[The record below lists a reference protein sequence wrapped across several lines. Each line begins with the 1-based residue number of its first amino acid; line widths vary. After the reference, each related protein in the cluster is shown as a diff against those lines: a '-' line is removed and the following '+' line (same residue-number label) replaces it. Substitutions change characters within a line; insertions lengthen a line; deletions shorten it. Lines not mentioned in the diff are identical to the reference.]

1 MDTIEKMIQKK
12 AYELGYEKCG
22 IISID
27 LMDEYAEKFNERIEK
42 VPESKMFYQSQ
53 QRLIKPKEI
62 YPWAKSVVVLTV
74 AYGKYKVPKE
84 LEGIIA
90 KSYLFDVRVDKNT
103 KEYQNNRELEK
114 YMKGLGLK
122 VETDQK
128 FGVVGMRWAA
138 MQAGVGIIRRNNF
151 LYTEAGSWV
160 HLEAWI
166 TDREMELK
174 ETNNVPQCP
183 KSCNRCVASCPTKSL
198 SAPYTMSPTEC
209 ISFLTS
215 FGGRDLTKEPL
226 SKTFGKCV
234 YGCDLCQ
241 DACPMNKGK
250 WKGEEEFPGLKELT
264 ESLTPENILNMKE
277 DFYRRK
283 VQPKFFY
290 LSEEELWK
298 WKVDVLCYMRN
309 NYKEDYKEL
318 IINECNNE
326 NSKISDMAYFICE
339 ELSLR

>member
-42 VPESKMFYQSQ
+42 VPKSKMFYQSQ

-160 HLEAWI
+160 HLEAWV

-234 YGCDLCQ
+234 YGCELCQ

-298 WKVDVLCYMRN
+298 WKVDVLCYMCN
-309 NYKEDYKEL
+309 NYKENYKEL
-318 IINECNNE
+318 IINACNNE
-326 NSKISDMAYFICE
+326 NIKVQDMAHFICE
-339 ELSLR
+339 ELCLC